1 MEKKQLNEKSFASI
15 NKAARYIP
23 DGMTTDEFERWLLNN
38 GFYLK
43 DTFHEVRDP
52 NSGDL
57 ISSDGGHLW
66 VRKENKVDDKKNFYS
81 SVEEPS
87 LREILLNVAGER
99 GTINNP
105 VSVDAYNVFARW
117 DVWPGGYVERLGFV
131 DEYAASVDYGCSIFT
146 TSWIRRG
153 AAENP
158 VHVFQFYQLVQ
169 DGKWHGGDV
178 ETWGTVSGSIRI
190 LGASAS
196 YGFETS
202 NPGEDTLGS
211 LANLEIMLGRN
222 GSVSSMKVKFQDC
235 LQSDGS
241 YEVSDLRLSN
251 YIQQNLH
258 LKHVYDN
265 NGVEKVKAD
274 LLNHLAVYVRIVTR
288 EDASGYLYGDDRVV
302 LDYNWLRQV
311 FVCLNPVTGRL
322 TSISEEK
329 IKNGT
334 IKVRFY
340 SVSKE

>member
-1 MEKKQLNEKSFASI
+1 MEKKQLKENSI
-15 NKAARYIP
+15 LSETRSIP

-38 GFYLK
+38 GFTLK
-43 DTFHEVRDP
+43 DAFHEVRDP
-52 NSGDL
+52 QTGEL

-66 VRKENKVDDKKNFYS
+66 VRKDKKVDKKKNFYS

-87 LREILLNVAGER
+87 LREILLNVGQQC
-99 GTINNP
+99 GTEGSP
-105 VSVDAYNVFARW
+105 VSVEAYNTFARW

-146 TSWIRRG
+146 NSWISRG

-158 VHVFQFYQLVQ
+158 VHVFQFYKLVE
-169 DGKWHGGDV
+169 DEKWHGGNV
-178 ETWGTVSGSIRI
+178 ETWGTVSGSTKI

-202 NPGEDTLGS
+202 GTGEDTLGS

-222 GSVSSMKVKFQDC
+222 GSVSGLRNTFHDC

-251 YIQQNLH
+251 YIQQNLY
-258 LKHVYDN
+258 LKHAYGN
-265 NGVEKVKAD
+265 EGVENVKND
-274 LLNHLAVYVRIVTR
+274 LLNHFAVYVRIVTH
-288 EDASGYLYGDDRVV
+288 EDASGNLYGEDRIV

-311 FVCLNPVTGRL
+311 FVCLDPNTGHL
-322 TSISEEK
+322 ISLSETD
-329 IKNGT
+329 IKNNN
-334 IKVRFY
+334 INVRFY
-340 SVSKE
+340 VVSKD

>member
-1 MEKKQLNEKSFASI
+1 M
-15 NKAARYIP
+15 
-23 DGMTTDEFERWLLNN
+23 
-38 GFYLK
+38 
-43 DTFHEVRDP
+43 
-52 NSGDL
+52 
-57 ISSDGGHLW
+57 
-66 VRKENKVDDKKNFYS
+66 
-81 SVEEPS
+81 
-87 LREILLNVAGER
+87 REILLNVAGER

-196 YGFETS
+196 YGFDTS
-202 NPGEDTLGS
+202 DTGEDTLGS
-211 LANLEIMLGRN
+211 LANLSIIVDGT
-222 GSVSSMKVKFQDC
+222 GSVSGMRNTFHDC

-251 YIQQNLH
+251 YIQQH
-258 LKHVYDN
+258 FYLKSVYDN
-265 NGVEKVKAD
+265 DDVEDVKAD

-288 EDASGYLYGDDRVV
+288 EDASGYLYGDDRIV

-322 TSISEEK
+322 ASISEEK

-340 SVSKE
+340 FVSKE

>member
-1 MEKKQLNEKSFASI
+1 M
-15 NKAARYIP
+15 
-23 DGMTTDEFERWLLNN
+23 NN

-43 DTFHEVRDP
+43 DAFHEVRDP

-169 DGKWHGGDV
+169 DGKWQGGDV
-178 ETWGTVSGSIRI
+178 DTWGTVSGSIRI

-211 LANLEIMLGRN
+211 LANLSIIVDGT
-222 GSVSSMKVKFQDC
+222 GSVSGMRNTFHDC

-251 YIQQNLH
+251 YIQQNLY

-274 LLNHLAVYVRIVTR
+274 LLNHLVVYVRIVTR
-288 EDASGYLYGDDRVV
+288 EDALGDLYGDDRIV
-302 LDYNWLRQV
+302 LDYNWLRQR
-311 FVCLNPVTGRL
+311 FVCLHPRTGRL
-322 TSISEEK
+322 TFISEEDIKSGK
-329 IKNGT
+329 IR
-334 IKVRFY
+334 VRFY
-340 SVSKE
+340 SVSKD

>member
-202 NPGEDTLGS
+202 KPGEDTLGS
-211 LANLEIMLGRN
+211 LANLSIIVDGT
-222 GSVSSMKVKFQDC
+222 GSVSGMKNIFHDC
-235 LQSDGS
+235 RQGDGS

-251 YIQQNLH
+251 YIQQH
-258 LKHVYDN
+258 FYLKSVYDN
-265 NGVEKVKAD
+265 DDVEDVKAD

-322 TSISEEK
+322 ASISEEK

-334 IKVRFY
+334 IKVLFY

>member
-1 MEKKQLNEKSFASI
+1 
-15 NKAARYIP
+15 
-23 DGMTTDEFERWLLNN
+23 MTTDEFERWLLNN

-43 DTFHEVRDP
+43 DAFHEVRDP

-158 VHVFQFYQLVQ
+158 VHVF
-169 DGKWHGGDV
+169 
-178 ETWGTVSGSIRI
+178 
-190 LGASAS
+190 
-196 YGFETS
+196 
-202 NPGEDTLGS
+202 
-211 LANLEIMLGRN
+211 
-222 GSVSSMKVKFQDC
+222 
-235 LQSDGS
+235 
-241 YEVSDLRLSN
+241 
-251 YIQQNLH
+251 
-258 LKHVYDN
+258 
-265 NGVEKVKAD
+265 
-274 LLNHLAVYVRIVTR
+274 
-288 EDASGYLYGDDRVV
+288 
-302 LDYNWLRQV
+302 
-311 FVCLNPVTGRL
+311 
-322 TSISEEK
+322 
-329 IKNGT
+329 
-334 IKVRFY
+334 
-340 SVSKE
+340 

>member
-1 MEKKQLNEKSFASI
+1 M
-15 NKAARYIP
+15 
-23 DGMTTDEFERWLLNN
+23 
-38 GFYLK
+38 
-43 DTFHEVRDP
+43 
-52 NSGDL
+52 
-57 ISSDGGHLW
+57 
-66 VRKENKVDDKKNFYS
+66 
-81 SVEEPS
+81 
-87 LREILLNVAGER
+87 
-99 GTINNP
+99 
-105 VSVDAYNVFARW
+105 
-117 DVWPGGYVERLGFV
+117 ERLGFV

-169 DGKWHGGDV
+169 DGKWQGGDV
-178 ETWGTVSGSIRI
+178 DTWGTVSGSIRI

-251 YIQQNLH
+251 YIQQNLY
-258 LKHVYDN
+258 LKNAYGND
-265 NGVEKVKAD
+265 GVEHVKAD

-288 EDASGYLYGDDRVV
+288 EDALGDLYGDDRIV
-302 LDYNWLRQV
+302 LDYNWLRQR
-311 FVCLNPVTGRL
+311 FVCLHPRTGRL
-322 TSISEEK
+322 TFISEEDIKSGK
-329 IKNGT
+329 IR
-334 IKVRFY
+334 VRFY
-340 SVSKE
+340 SVSKD

>member
-1 MEKKQLNEKSFASI
+1 M
-15 NKAARYIP
+15 
-23 DGMTTDEFERWLLNN
+23 
-38 GFYLK
+38 
-43 DTFHEVRDP
+43 RDP

-66 VRKENKVDDKKNFYS
+66 VRKENKVDDMKNFYS

-117 DVWPGGYVERLGFV
+117 NVWSGGYVERLGFV

-196 YGFETS
+196 YGFDTS
-202 NPGEDTLGS
+202 DTGEDTLGS
-211 LANLEIMLGRN
+211 LANLSIIVDGT
-222 GSVSSMKVKFQDC
+222 GSVSGMRNTFHDC

-251 YIQQNLH
+251 YIQQH
-258 LKHVYDN
+258 FYLKSVYDN
-265 NGVEKVKAD
+265 DDVEDVKAD

-288 EDASGYLYGDDRVV
+288 EDASGYLYGDDRIV

-322 TSISEEK
+322 ASISEEK